1 MPPLQTL
8 ATVVGVIATI
18 YFGLATDQ
26 AEVVLSGE
34 FNVSRT
40 KLFTHLIV
48 RYNEPST
55 PI

>member
-26 AEVVLSGE
+26 AKVVLSGE
-34 FNVSRT
+34 FNVSRN

-48 RYNEPST
+48 RYSDPPA